1 MDPTSVAPYM
11 ARIRHCHGTHLRVL
25 VNDVPMYDRAV
36 KDFCTPTFPATPW
49 FVSGENRIEVEVA
62 ASPLNPDMAK
72 VPPHFWLLLFHQ
84 GEDLDH
90 DETTLYSLEYPQ
102 FMEKLPEDERKLPC
116 RWKDTFTPEGGI
128 PKPIWAD
135 SVPEPIPEKG
145 TPELLKAVFDLY
157 SAFSRKDIDA
167 LAAAGSLKL
176 VDQQR
181 YFGPQPGL
189 VESEVKKE
197 HVEMLQQ
204 PWELAPFDPDKLR
217 FRSCADGR
225 VAYATSAEGGPAIYA
240 KHKHSASQ
248 FAVKPLLV
256 RQGADWRIFR

>member
-1 MDPTSVAPYM
+1 MDPATVAPYM
-11 ARIRHCHGTHLRVL
+11 ARIRHTHGTHLRVL
-25 VNDVPMYDRAV
+25 MNDLPMYDRAV
-36 KDFCTPTFPATPW
+36 RDFVTPTFAATPW
-49 FVSGENRIEVEVA
+49 FVPGENKIEVEVS

-84 GEDLDH
+84 GADMDN
-90 DETTLYSLEYPQ
+90 DETTLYSLEFPQ

-116 RWKDTFTPEGGI
+116 RWKDSFTPQGEI

-135 SVPEPIPEKG
+135 AAPEPIPEKG

-157 SAFSRKDIDA
+157 SAFARKDIDA

-181 YFGPQPGL
+181 YFGPQPWN
-189 VESEVKKE
+189 VPSEVKKE
-197 HVEMLQQ
+197 HVEMLEQ
-204 PWELAPFDPDKLR
+204 PWELNSFDPDRLK
-217 FRSCADGR
+217 FRSCAEGR
-225 VAYATSAEGGPAIYA
+225 VAYVTSVDNGPAIFA
-240 KHKHSASQ
+240 KHKHAPQ
-248 FAVKPLLV
+248 AFAVKPFLM